1 MAKKTWAQKREA
13 GNPEVVVMQKPMW
26 GMPPGTKLLISSPRE
41 VEAALFAIPLG
52 TTLSLP
58 EFRAQL
64 ATAHGADATCPMTTS
79 MFLRIVAE
87 YGMEQ
92 LAKGVKIDQVAPFW
106 RVISPQEKIVAKLT
120 FDPSFILAQRI
131 AEGID

>member
-1 MAKKTWAQKREA
+1 
-13 GNPEVVVMQKPMW
+13 MQKPMW